1 MSTNVTVRSELKKIL
16 SQVTSLSQQVS
27 DSLEKQDNVVD
38 LSNELVKSM
47 VSFTFHLG
55 HLYGVE
61 SAPVAVSSAPKSVK
75 VAKAVNVRYHNVRD
89 HLGRFVHRTTAV
101 V

>member
-1 MSTNVTVRSELKKIL
+1 MSTNVLVRNELQKIL
-16 SQVTSLSQQVS
+16 GQVTSLSQQVT
-27 DSLEKQDNVVD
+27 DSLAKEENVVD
-38 LSNELVKSM
+38 LSNELVKQV

-61 SAPVAVSSAPKSVK
+61 STATAVSSPAKSVK

-89 HLGRFVHRTTAV
+89 HRGRFVPRQTSV